1 MNKNLK
7 LFLKSLSFSNILF
20 KISILFLVGLL
31 SRFLI
36 NNLFDFT
43 LLIELLSFLSIPLYV
58 SIFSFCDSIDPKFF
72 NNNDNITSFKIPRD
86 KVINTDYEY
95 KDKFRRK
102 CHWVF
107 SEQFNSNFSDYKDFK
122 DRWTPDKKIRNILKD
137 KYYDK
142 KYKVVLFKKTLMWFI
157 NVRNR

>member
-102 CHWVF
+102 CH
-107 SEQFNSNFSDYKDFK
+107 
-122 DRWTPDKKIRNILKD
+122 
-137 KYYDK
+137 
-142 KYKVVLFKKTLMWFI
+142 
-157 NVRNR
+157 

>member
-7 LFLKSLSFSNILF
+7 LFFKSLSFSNILF
-20 KISILFLVGLL
+20 KIFILFLVGLL

-36 NNLFDFT
+36 HNLFDFT
-43 LLIELLSFLSIPLYV
+43 FLIELFSLFSIPLC
-58 SIFSFCDSIDPKFF
+58 INLFSFDDSVDPKFF
-72 NNNDNITSFKIPRD
+72 NDNITSFKRPRD
-86 KVINTDYEY
+86 RVINDDYEF
-95 KDKFRRK
+95 KSKFRRK

-107 SEQFNSNFSDYKDFK
+107 GQQFSSDFVDFKDFK
-122 DRWTPDKKIRNILKD
+122 DRWTPDKKFNNILKD